1 MEGMSSSLRAPRAA
15 FVLAA
20 AIIATVCFSI
30 LQSFMAPLL
39 PSLQETFNLSTTTVT
54 WLMTGYLLS
63 ACITAPIVGRLGD
76 IYGHVFVLRIAML
89 VMTGGMVMQAVS
101 WNFES
106 LLAARFIQGCGG
118 AIIPLCYVILRRT
131 LPEERVPFAL
141 GIVSSMAA
149 LGGGT
154 GLVMVGLV
162 VHLGDFHLA
171 FWTASVIGALSSL
184 IVFVGIPA
192 SIDERSRQ
200 RLDALGALLLA
211 IWLSLLLIIVSQG
224 GAFGWLSLPIVL
236 MIVGVVLSFA
246 FWVWWEQRVSDP
258 VIDIR
263 VMKARPVIWSNLL
276 AFFFGIMMF
285 TTQILF
291 PQFLQTAPENGYGFG
306 LTVGGISLAMLPQ
319 TAAFG
324 VGGLFAGWLER
335 VIGSRISIVIGSL
348 FCTVGFSGLLF
359 LHGNVVQF
367 SSTIVLIGIGIGLTY
382 AQLANVVTR
391 SVPSDKVGASTGM
404 NTNIRNI
411 GGAVGT
417 TLAAT
422 IIMAPIG
429 QAAPPIL
436 NFGIGIG
443 LLIIVSIFAMLCAW
457 ALPHDREERVLVAA

>member
-1 MEGMSSSLRAPRAA
+1 MSPSLRPSRGT
-15 FVLAA
+15 VVLLAA
-20 AIIATVCFSI
+20 IVATVAFSV

-39 PSLQETFNLSTTTVT
+39 PSLQETFDISTTTVT

-76 IYGHVFVLRIAML
+76 IYGHVLVLRIAML
-89 VMTGGMVMQAVS
+89 VMTGGMVLQALS
-101 WNFES
+101 WSFET

-118 AIIPLCYVILRRT
+118 AIIPLCYVILKRM

-162 VHLGDFHLA
+162 VHIGDFHLA

-184 IVFVGIPA
+184 VVFLGIPA
-192 SIDERSRQ
+192 STDERTRQ

-236 MIVGVVLSFA
+236 MIVGALVAFVL
-246 FWVWWEQRVSDP
+246 WVWWEQKVDVP

-263 VMKARPVIWSNLL
+263 VMRSRPVVWSNLL

-291 PQFLQTAPENGYGFG
+291 PQFLQTSPAQGYGFG

-335 VIGSRISIVIGSL
+335 TIGSRMSIIIGSL
-348 FCTVGFSGLLF
+348 FCTVGFSGLLIF
-359 LHGNVVQF
+359 HNNVVQF

-391 SVPSDKVGASTGM
+391 SVPADTVGASTGM

-422 IIMAPIG
+422 IIMAPAG
-429 QAAPPIL
+429 LQVPPIF
-436 NFGIGIG
+436 NFAIGIF
-443 LLIIVSIFAMLCAW
+443 LLIGVSIAAMLCAA
-457 ALPHDREERVLVAA
+457 ALPKDRDLEFAQ